1 MAIVSLEHFAEA
13 QMRPL
18 RALSIALATAILL
31 LAQTGA
37 KAEPVKIRVAWIAPL
52 SNWAS
57 LLMEKK
63 DLARH
68 MGQSY
73 IFEPVRYAGT
83 PQMITA
89 LANGELEVANLA
101 FSTLPIAI
109 HNAGLS
115 DLRVIADEFQD
126 GVPGY
131 YSQEYMVLA
140 DGPVQRVEDMKG
152 RVMAIN
158 AGGSAVDIAMRKM
171 LRNAGLE
178 AKRDYTQ
185 IEAPLPAMRAVL
197 AEKKADLVPL
207 VVPFSFDPELRRI
220 ARPLFHNRDVMG
232 LTQLLVWCARES
244 FIQKNRAAM
253 VDFMEDALRITY
265 WFLDPANHAEVVA
278 IGARL
283 TKQPPERLDWVFTKR
298 DYYHVPGMRPD
309 LVALQRNVA
318 LVKELGLIDKDTD
331 VNTYSDLSLL
341 DEAAKRLK

>member
-1 MAIVSLEHFAEA
+1 
-13 QMRPL
+13 MRQI
-18 RALSIALATAILL
+18 RTWAVALAAILL
-31 LAQTGA
+31 LAQGA
-37 KAEPVKIRVAWIAPL
+37 SQADPVKIRVSWIAPL

-73 IFEPVRYAGT
+73 ILEPVHYPGT

-89 LANGELEVANLA
+89 LANHELEVADLA
-101 FSTLPIAI
+101 FATLPIAI

-115 DLRVIADEFQD
+115 DLRVIADELQD

-140 DGPVQRVEDMKG
+140 DGPVKRIEDMKG

-171 LRNAGLE
+171 LRMAGLE
-178 AKRDYTQ
+178 AKRDYVQ
-185 IEAPLPAMRAVL
+185 IEAPLPAMRAML

-220 ARPLFHNRDVMG
+220 AKPLFYNRDVMG
-232 LTQLLVWCARES
+232 VTQILFWCARQS
-244 FIQKNRAAM
+244 FIEKNRAAM
-253 VDFMEDALRITY
+253 LDFMEDALRITT
-265 WFLDPANHAEVVA
+265 WFLDPANHAEVIA
-278 IGARL
+278 ISA
-283 TKQPPERLDWVFTKR
+283 
-298 DYYHVPGMRPD
+298 
-309 LVALQRNVA
+309 
-318 LVKELGLIDKDTD
+318 
-331 VNTYSDLSLL
+331 
-341 DEAAKRLK
+341 